1 MNGIIR
7 ICGQTYSNPL
17 RALPVA
23 RFSAVLLAAALS
35 CSLAVAHTQPPATQ
49 TTDATAKDD
58 PADPVTPTDS
68 AAETTVEKQIADFRA
83 KIKEYENALRDLELE
98 ADTSKRVEKLLKDSR
113 VNVDH
118 VEELHQSTGAMIK
131 EINGHKAEAD
141 DLRKTPVDPP
151 EWRDPAE
158 LSPSEIESQISALKF
173 ERDGILNQL
182 NALVMARDSNVTPK
196 KQQQTLVNE
205 LSDDLKKRD
214 EVEKLP
220 SGSLPITQ
228 RLPEDAGNLKSQTEL
243 AAAKAVLEK
252 ERAKLRKL
260 ESEQIHLLPDLRITN
275 LEQLFDLYKNRLDV
289 LQKELERARV
299 VRIREL
305 EEQGKYLQ
313 EIIDSLDNRLVDSDV
328 LKSLDPEAI
337 AKSNVRILNK
347 ITVREKGLKDL
358 TTANVQLE
366 GEAETIQQRIREFGA
381 EGVIARDLLHLYDDA
396 APRADIVT
404 QITLI
409 EKKLSERRVE
419 QLEYTAKLEDVE
431 ELDVP
436 DDEDSL
442 TVKDLRYV
450 IAGQADLLK
459 SLGTDLR
466 TLSSLLSDLDNE
478 NRRRLA
484 LMDEW
489 EAYASEQ
496 ALWFRSHPMLTLA
509 DMASL
514 PGEFSGAA
522 REARVGLKNT
532 LNNIGGSFL
541 FILIPAGLVI
551 TLLFAIQHRAKLG
564 LDAVAETAGRRVCI
578 TFRPTARAMLLT
590 FGLAAE
596 WPLLMLVTGT
606 LLQTQADGQ
615 TLPHFG
621 LALSELG
628 IILLWLSCFRQ
639 ALRPDGLAEVHFGW
653 NNTVCQ
659 ILRQWF
665 HGTIF
670 VTLLPMFLFLAVR
683 QGESD
688 GDLIERSLFIVLMI
702 VVGGRVIR
710 LLLPPSNLLVSRL
723 SASFSILAASR
734 WIWTFGPVALVA
746 LVIFLSVTGFH
757 YTAVQ
762 LAIRCAYTLIVMS
775 LLLLGHQLLT
785 RWLRLH
791 RTKTRLLAARA
802 RAMERSKSES
812 GDADEADSSIPP
824 VDEDAEDV
832 EVFGLQADALLR
844 NIAWLTAL
852 ACMWGIWLDVLPAL
866 RVLDREPLWTV
877 YEEVVVQAGS
887 GEEATVQTRMERRDV
902 TVGSLLL
909 AVFTLTLTVIGVRQI
924 PGLIEVVLR
933 SESNLDAGVRY
944 AICTVTRYVVLLLG
958 MAMIFRL
965 VGLRWSQVQWLVAG
979 LSVGLGFGMQEIFA
993 NFVCGLIILVERP
1006 IRIGDIVT
1014 IDGVSGVVSKI
1025 RIRAT
1030 SITDWDRREYIVPN
1044 REFITGKLLNWT
1056 LSDTTNRIMVNVGV
1070 AYGTDTNRA
1079 REIMLDVARNHPNVM
1094 SDPGPI
1100 TTFENFGDS
1109 ALDLVLRAYL
1119 PNLDN
1124 RLGTTTELY
1133 TQINLRFAEEGISIP
1148 FPQRDV
1154 HMQADSSITETG

>member
-1 MNGIIR
+1 M
-7 ICGQTYSNPL
+7 L
-17 RALPVA
+17 RPA
-23 RFSAVLLAAALS
+23 RHAAVVLAAAMG
-35 CSLAVAHTQPPATQ
+35 CSLAGAHMQPPTAQ
-49 TTDATAKDD
+49 TNDATAKEGSGANQVDS
-58 PADPVTPTDS
+58 TDS
-68 AAETTVEKQIADFRA
+68 SAEQSVDDLVEEFQDEIEVLSGKLFDATNKDSVAPLLEQSSANVGELRKLLQSTAEIKAITSGLTAEAEGFKTPVVPFDSSGDFRMTESDIDSRILKLTNDLTEEKQQLGDLRTAA
-83 KIKEYENALRDLELE
+83 KDHLTRKQEKKGNSELQKRNLKAFE
-98 ADTSKRVEKLLKDSR
+98 ASPRTERGNPETLLQD
-113 VNVDH
+113 
-118 VEELHQSTGAMIK
+118 
-131 EINGHKAEAD
+131 AD
-141 DLRKTPVDPP
+141 DLEFR
-151 EWRDPAE
+151 
-158 LSPSEIESQISALKF
+158 
-173 ERDGILNQL
+173 
-182 NALVMARDSNVTPK
+182 
-196 KQQQTLVNE
+196 
-205 LSDDLKKRD
+205 
-214 EVEKLP
+214 
-220 SGSLPITQ
+220 
-228 RLPEDAGNLKSQTEL
+228 TEL
-243 AAAKAVLEK
+243 AVAKA
-252 ERAKLRKL
+252 KLQMSDAEL
-260 ESEQIHLLPDLRITN
+260 TN
-275 LEQLFDLYKNRLDV
+275 LITEETWHLPTTRVEHRKKQIIKYETRLRE
-289 LQKELERARV
+289 LKELSENVREG
-299 VRIREL
+299 RIREL
-305 EEQGKYLQ
+305 RSKGEDLQAIIEQA
-313 EIIDSLDNRLVDSDV
+313 IIDGLDSSGVLMSLHSPKTIADTNISV
-328 LKSLDPEAI
+328 LRE
-337 AKSNVRILNK
+337 
-347 ITVREKGLKDL
+347 ITVREKELEDL
-358 TTANVQLE
+358 TAANVQLE
-366 GEAETIQQRIREFGA
+366 DEAETIQQRIKEFGA
-381 EGVIARDLLHLYDDA
+381 EGVIGRDLLHLYDDA
-396 APRADIVT
+396 TPRADIVT
-404 QITLI
+404 QMTLI
-409 EKKLSERRVE
+409 EKKLSERRAE
-419 QLEYTAKLEDVE
+419 QLEYAGKLEDVE
-431 ELDVP
+431 EIDVP
-436 DDEDSL
+436 DDERERID
-442 TVKDLRYV
+442 V
-450 IAGQADLLK
+450 INGQTELLK
-459 SLGTDLR
+459 SLGKDLR
-466 TLSSLLSDLDNE
+466 TLSSLLSDLDSE
-478 NRRRLA
+478 HRRRLA
-484 LMDEW
+484 LMNEW
-489 EAYASEQ
+489 EDYSSEQ
-496 ALWFRSHPMLTLA
+496 SLWFRSHPMLTLS
-509 DMASL
+509 DLASL
-514 PGEFSGAA
+514 PAEFSSAA
-522 REARVGLKNT
+522 REARAGLKNT
-532 LNNIGGSFL
+532 LSNIGGSFL
-541 FILIPAGLVI
+541 VILIPAGLVI
-551 TLLFAIQHRAKLG
+551 ALLFAIQHRAKLG
-564 LDAVAETAGRRVCI
+564 VDSVAELAGRRACT

-606 LLQTQADGQ
+606 LLQTQAAGQ
-615 TLPHFG
+615 TIPHFG

-628 IILLWLSCFRQ
+628 IILLWLNCFRQ
-639 ALRPDGLAEVHFGW
+639 ALRPDGLAVVHFGW
-653 NNTVCQ
+653 NNTICQ

-665 HGTIF
+665 HGTII

-702 VVGGRVIR
+702 VVGAQVMR

-723 SASFSILAASR
+723 SASFSILATTR

-762 LAIRCAYTLIVMS
+762 LAIRCGYTLIVMS

-802 RAMERSKSES
+802 RAMERSKSAS
-812 GDADEADSSIPP
+812 DEAEAANSSIPP
-824 VDEDAEDV
+824 VEEDTEDV

-844 NIAWLTAL
+844 NIACLTAL

-866 RVLDREPLWTV
+866 RVLDREPLWSV
-877 YEEVVVQAGS
+877 YEEVVVPTES
-887 GEEATVQTRMERRDV
+887 GEETTVQTRMERRDV

-909 AVFTLTLTVIGVRQI
+909 AVFTLTITVVGVRQI

-933 SESNLDAGVRY
+933 SESNMDAGVRY

-1056 LSDTTNRIMVNVGV
+1056 LSDTTNRVMVNVGV

-1079 REIMLDVARNHPNVM
+1079 REVMLDVARNHPDVM

-1109 ALDLVLRAYL
+1109 SLDLVLRAYL

-1124 RLGTTTELY
+1124 RLGTTTELF

-1154 HMQADSSITETG
+1154 HMQADSSITQAG